1 MLSQQKILAVIMV
14 FGLVMISPIFAY
26 LGVRGI
32 FVTAALFVALFV
44 LFRGAEVRIR
54 YWFIGFALVVF
65 VLSFVPTIYWMDARY
80 ILSPVFLTFSLF
92 LIQLA
97 DQRALDAFLTL
108 STALMLVML
117 VGAIIGFILVLNGVQ
132 PLFEIT
138 NNDGRPN
145 YFFYTT
151 FSNSWWGRVIRPSG
165 IYDEP
170 GVLSFMVCGIAAL
183 RHLRGR
189 DSRVTWLMLGM
200 GFVTLSLAHLIYV
213 FFHVLAERLRFRNLA
228 GIMATLLP
236 LVVIVGYLGGYEILE
251 KRLLGRV
258 TISEASELVGDSR
271 SQRMVNAVE
280 HLSAHPESILFGAHP
295 SCRFDYMTC
304 KEKFPLMGENP
315 LSPLVFQGIF
325 LSWTYYLVLAVL
337 LLTPLFG
344 RKYIV
349 SFAFGAL
356 LLQRPYLLDV
366 GYALIGCLVVAVTIE
381 RIVARRY
388 GPRLMLANKD
398 RHGSMMQSHVS
409 Q

>member
-1 MLSQQKILAVIMV
+1 
-14 FGLVMISPIFAY
+14 
-26 LGVRGI
+26 
-32 FVTAALFVALFV
+32 
-44 LFRGAEVRIR
+44 
-54 YWFIGFALVVF
+54 
-65 VLSFVPTIYWMDARY
+65 
-80 ILSPVFLTFSLF
+80 
-92 LIQLA
+92 
-97 DQRALDAFLTL
+97 
-108 STALMLVML
+108 MLVIL

-132 PLFEIT
+132 PLFEIA

-213 FFHVLAERLRFRNLA
+213 FFHVLAERLSFRNLA

-258 TISEASELVGDSR
+258 TITEAGELVGDIR

-315 LSPLVFQGIF
+315 LSPLAFQGIF
-325 LSWTYYLVLAVL
+325 LSWAYYLALAVL
-337 LLTPLFG
+337 LLAPLFG
-344 RKYIV
+344 REYIV

-366 GYALIGCLVVAVTIE
+366 GYALIGCLVVAMTIE
-381 RIVARRY
+381 SIIARRY
-388 GPRLMLANKD
+388 GRRLMLASKD
-398 RHGSMMQSHVS
+398 RHVSMMQSHVS

>member
-1 MLSQQKILAVIMV
+1 MLSQQKILAAIMV

-54 YWFIGFALVVF
+54 YWFIGFALAGF
-65 VLSFVPTIYWMDARY
+65 LLSFVPAVYWMDARY
-80 ILSPVFLTFSLF
+80 ILSPVFLIFSLF

-170 GVLSFMVCGIAAL
+170 GVLSFMVCGIAAM

-213 FFHVLAERLRFRNLA
+213 FFHVLAERVRFRNLA

-251 KRLLGRV
+251 NRLLGRV
-258 TISEASELVGDSR
+258 TITEASEFVGGSR

-337 LLTPLFG
+337 FLTPLFG
-344 RKYIV
+344 REYIV

-366 GYALIGCLVVAVTIE
+366 GYALIGCLVVAVTIA

-388 GPRLMLANKD
+388 GPRLMLASKD

>member
-1 MLSQQKILAVIMV
+1 MLSQQKILAAIMV
-14 FGLVMISPIFAY
+14 FGLVMISPILAY

-32 FVTAALFVALFV
+32 FVIVASFAVLFVV
-44 LFRGAEVRIR
+44 FRGGEVPIR

-65 VLSFVPTIYWMDARY
+65 VLSFVPAVYWMDARY
-80 ILSPVFLTFSLF
+80 ILSPVFLIFSLF

-108 STALMLVML
+108 STALMLVIL

-132 PLFEIT
+132 PLFEIA

-213 FFHVLAERLRFRNLA
+213 FFHVLAERLSFRNLA
-228 GIMATLLP
+228 GIMAILLP

-258 TISEASELVGDSR
+258 TITEAGELVGEIR

-315 LSPLVFQGIF
+315 LSPLAFQGIF
-325 LSWTYYLVLAVL
+325 LSWAYYLALAVL
-337 LLTPLFG
+337 LLAPLFG
-344 RKYIV
+344 REYIV

-366 GYALIGCLVVAVTIE
+366 GYALIGCLVVAMTIE
-381 RIVARRY
+381 SIVARRY
-388 GPRLMLANKD
+388 GRRLMLASKD
-398 RHGSMMQSHVS
+398 RHAPMVQSHVS

>member
-1 MLSQQKILAVIMV
+1 M
-14 FGLVMISPIFAY
+14 
-26 LGVRGI
+26 
-32 FVTAALFVALFV
+32 
-44 LFRGAEVRIR
+44 
-54 YWFIGFALVVF
+54 
-65 VLSFVPTIYWMDARY
+65 
-80 ILSPVFLTFSLF
+80 
-92 LIQLA
+92 
-97 DQRALDAFLTL
+97 
-108 STALMLVML
+108 
-117 VGAIIGFILVLNGVQ
+117 
-132 PLFEIT
+132 
-138 NNDGRPN
+138 
-145 YFFYTT
+145 
-151 FSNSWWGRVIRPSG
+151 IRPSG

-213 FFHVLAERLRFRNLA
+213 FLHVLAERLSFRNLA

-258 TISEASELVGDSR
+258 TITEAGELVGDNR

-325 LSWTYYLVLAVL
+325 LSWPYYLALAVL
-337 LLTPLFG
+337 LLAPLFG
-344 RKYIV
+344 REYIV

-366 GYALIGCLVVAVTIE
+366 GYALIGCLVVATTIE

-388 GPRLMLANKD
+388 GRRLMLAIKD
-398 RHGSMMQSHVS
+398 RHASMMQSHVS

>member
-1 MLSQQKILAVIMV
+1 MLSQQKILAAIMV
-14 FGLVMISPIFAY
+14 FGLVMISPILAY

-32 FVTAALFVALFV
+32 FVTAASLAVLFV
-44 LFRGAEVRIR
+44 LFRGGEVPIR
-54 YWFIGFALVVF
+54 YWFIGFALAAF
-65 VLSFVPTIYWMDARY
+65 VLSFVPAIYWMDARY
-80 ILSPVFLTFSLF
+80 LLSPVFLIFSLF

-108 STALMLVML
+108 STALMLVIL

-132 PLFEIT
+132 PLFEIA

-189 DSRVTWLMLGM
+189 NSRVTWLMLGM

-213 FFHVLAERLRFRNLA
+213 FFHVLAERLSFRNLA

-258 TISEASELVGDSR
+258 TITEAGELVGDIR

-315 LSPLVFQGIF
+315 LSPLAFQGIF
-325 LSWTYYLVLAVL
+325 LSWAYYLALAVL
-337 LLTPLFG
+337 LLAPLFG
-344 RKYIV
+344 REYIV

-366 GYALIGCLVVAVTIE
+366 GYALIGCLVVAMTIE
-381 RIVARRY
+381 SIIARRY
-388 GPRLMLANKD
+388 GRRLMLASKD
-398 RHGSMMQSHVS
+398 RHVSMMQSHVS